1 MREEK
6 QKIILNLKK
15 ARTHIE
21 KIIQMVEDG
30 EECIFLMQQN
40 LAVIGLLRSS
50 HEMMLRRHL
59 NRCFSRA
66 FSSGSEKTKKEMIE
80 DVITVSKLFKR

>member
-1 MREEK
+1 MKEEK

-15 ARTHIE
+15 ARSHIE
-21 KIIQMVEDG
+21 KIIKMVEDE

-59 NRCFSRA
+59 SRCLGKA
-66 FSSGSEKTKKEMIE
+66 FSSGSEKTKREMIE